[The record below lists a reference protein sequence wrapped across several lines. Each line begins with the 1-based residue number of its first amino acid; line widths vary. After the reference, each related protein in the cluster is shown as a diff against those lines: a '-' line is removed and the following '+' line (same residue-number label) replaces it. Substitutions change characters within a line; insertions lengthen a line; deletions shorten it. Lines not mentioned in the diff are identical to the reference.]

1 MEFSLDQ
8 ALQNGIKAHKAGE
21 VQEAESYYTAIL
33 NANPKHPDANH
44 NLGLLAIEFGNI
56 EASLPFLKIAS
67 ESNSNMEQYWLSYI
81 RALIQ
86 LDRVADAKAVFN
98 QAKSK
103 GVKGDS
109 FDRLGLKMNTSSA
122 ESEKR
127 VHEDIP
133 TQANI
138 LNGLALNKALKIAN
152 D

>member
-8 ALQNGIKAHKAGE
+8 ALQNGIKAHNAGE
-21 VQEAESYYTAIL
+21 MQEAESYYTAIL

-81 RALIQ
+81 GALIQ

-98 QAKSK
+98 QAQLIIKY
-103 GVKGDS
+103 
-109 FDRLGLKMNTSSA
+109 
-122 ESEKR
+122 
-127 VHEDIP
+127 
-133 TQANI
+133 Q
-138 LNGLALNKALKIAN
+138 
-152 D
+152 